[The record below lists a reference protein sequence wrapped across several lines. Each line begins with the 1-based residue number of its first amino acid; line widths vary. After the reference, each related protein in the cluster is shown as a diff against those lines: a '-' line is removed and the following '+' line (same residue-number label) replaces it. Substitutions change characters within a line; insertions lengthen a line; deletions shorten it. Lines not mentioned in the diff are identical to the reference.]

1 VSLLSVQPDEAVLLL
16 SAQSQVLRMPMDYVR
31 AAIDWFVSLNS
42 LFIIAVLV
50 IGGLAAIGRLGWSW
64 MKRPFRR

>member
-1 VSLLSVQPDEAVLLL
+1 MEY
-16 SAQSQVLRMPMDYVR
+16 LRT
-31 AAIDWFVSLNS
+31 AIDWFVSLNS

-50 IGGLAAIGRLGWSW
+50 AACLVGIARLGWSW